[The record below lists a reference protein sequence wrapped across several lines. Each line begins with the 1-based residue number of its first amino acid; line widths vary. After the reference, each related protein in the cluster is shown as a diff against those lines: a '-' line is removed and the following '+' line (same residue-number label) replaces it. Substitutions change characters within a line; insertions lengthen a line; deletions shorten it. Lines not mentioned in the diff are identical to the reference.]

1 MNLST
6 RISQNGRDSCL
17 WDNFTLC
24 ILMVPYGRWCSNG
37 YYGYNGITW
46 PIAERQRL
54 ENLGRWEL
62 AANQPSW
69 APSNLVRYDLVLFWS
84 RSVAAPEYWK
94 NGNEH
99 KPKLQVSDY
108 FNMMKVF
115 KLHRPNGPIPQ
126 SELRYSIIM
135 TQSMF
140 SGREHRL
147 CHNLG
152 TPCNERHC
160 SVSRLTGILVE
171 FFLVRTCA
179 RHETQ

>member
-1 MNLST
+1 
-6 RISQNGRDSCL
+6 
-17 WDNFTLC
+17 
-24 ILMVPYGRWCSNG
+24 
-37 YYGYNGITW
+37 
-46 PIAERQRL
+46 
-54 ENLGRWEL
+54 
-62 AANQPSW
+62 
-69 APSNLVRYDLVLFWS
+69 
-84 RSVAAPEYWK
+84 VAAPEYWK

-152 TPCNERHC
+152 TPCNERQ
-160 SVSRLTGILVE
+160 RLASDRNFGWI
-171 FFLVRTCA
+171 FSSSNVRKT
-179 RHETQ
+179 RNPITVNY